1 MHSQQLNG
9 HHSSTMSNTNTQT
22 EKTEP
27 PTPPST
33 PILLSSSISETRL
46 HQMVK
51 LVDDEDIELYSLRL
65 LLNHVR
71 RLRSYEDLRTVNGV
85 QHETFQEAAI
95 AHNLV
100 KKEEVWIECM
110 KEIIDYVSSVEA
122 CCKLMEDFDITE
134 TPSVEALPVHLPRE
148 QKDANR
154 RSSTINTND
163 NEH

>member
-27 PTPPST
+27 PTPST
-33 PILLSSSISETRL
+33 PILLSSSTSETRL

-65 LLNHVR
+65 LLDHVR
-71 RLRSYEDLRTVNGV
+71 GPRSYEDLRTVNGV

-95 AHNLV
+95 ARNLV
-100 KKEEVWIECM
+100 KKDEVWIECM
-110 KEIIDYVSSVEA
+110 KEIIDYVSSVEF

-134 TPSVEALPVHLPRE
+134 TPSVEALPVHLPKE

-154 RSSTINTND
+154 RNRTTNTND